1 MVQTATQLALSIF
14 QDWLCSSEAPPRF
27 VAQRTKKKTL
37 KKNHKQHQQFNNGG
51 DEVHLSHAQSVN
63 ENHQE
68 ENHLLASSLL

>member
-1 MVQTATQLALSIF
+1 MEEVHLSH
-14 QDWLCSSEAPPRF
+14 
-27 VAQRTKKKTL
+27 AQRTKKKTL